1 MELSQLLSLKII
13 IKYKFNNK
21 FNLYNMSLQFDIK
34 NKIFLKITST
44 TKWIHNWF
52 LEKIWF
58 DDWFF
63 NL

>member
-13 IKYKFNNK
+13 IRYKFNNK

-44 TKWIHNWF
+44 TK
-52 LEKIWF
+52 
-58 DDWFF
+58 
-63 NL
+63 